1 MNEMLKL
8 IEGTSPII
16 ASALIMLGVSVAMLR
31 KGTDSRLKNLEDR
44 LDEYDKLHIEATL
57 AKIATDLEYIK
68 TALFKLSKK

>member
-1 MNEMLKL
+1 
-8 IEGTSPII
+8 
-16 ASALIMLGVSVAMLR
+16 MLGVSVAMLR